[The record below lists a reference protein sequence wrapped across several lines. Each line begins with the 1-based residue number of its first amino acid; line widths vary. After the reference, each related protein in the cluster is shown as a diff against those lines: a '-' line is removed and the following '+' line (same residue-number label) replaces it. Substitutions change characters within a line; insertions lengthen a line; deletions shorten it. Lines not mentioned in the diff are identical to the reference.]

1 MAVYEV
7 PIVYRGQCN
16 FLIEASSEEEAK
28 KIAERKFNNGD
39 RPDDL
44 GNEWEK
50 IDRMGEVLIV
60 PKE

>member
-7 PIVYRGQCN
+7 PVVYRGQCN

-28 KIAERKFNNGD
+28 KIAERKFKDGD
-39 RPDDL
+39 EPDVL
-44 GNEWEK
+44 GNEWEE